1 MIAIIAA
8 YLESELFREIADE
21 FLGIGMKEART
32 IQIGLC
38 EDSTHI
44 RIRQDACGHSALL
57 NDQKSDVRPQLCK
70 SMLVSIQPV
79 PVSKHLIAFCLA
91 LLTLFCPS
99 FVFCDYAPELMGS
112 PSACA
117 ADESE
122 SDDSE
127 DSEEKSADDKATSKS
142 KSKASKTAAKTD
154 SKAGSNSKKDSS
166 KEKDKDDK
174 DKKDK
179 DDEPK
184 LSVTEHTITIGGKP
198 VKYKATAGFVVLKD
212 FSDKKRKEDD
222 KEKDKKDKKKD
233 PRPTAKMF
241 FIAYTREDAGSSA
254 KRPVTFSFNGGPGS
268 ASVWLHMGGLGPR
281 RAKLTERGEA
291 LPPPYKLED
300 NNYAWI
306 DESDLVFIDPV
317 STGFSRSEPDEDPK
331 NFHGYREDIESVA
344 EFIRLYITKNQR
356 WASPKFIVG
365 ESYGTTRAAG
375 LSDYLQRRY
384 GIYLNG
390 IVLVSAVLNFATL
403 DFSPGNDSPYAL
415 YLPTYAAT
423 AWYHKR
429 LSPELQSKPLLEV
442 LRQAE
447 EFASKEYVL
456 SLFEGDRLSGERKN
470 AIAEKVAYFSG
481 LPASYVKQLDTRIP
495 DDLFFTHLLMD
506 RNRQIGRYDS
516 RFTGLRYKPGRDDM
530 EFDPSGEAVTG
541 TFTATLNDYVRRELK
556 FESELP
562 YETIANVWPWS
573 YRNATNKYLNVAED
587 LFKAMTRNPY
597 LKVWLCCGYY
607 DLATPYFAAKY
618 TIDQMSLDPSIRKNV
633 KITYYDSGHM
643 LYIYKPALIQFKQDF
658 SDFVKDALVPESSA
672 VPSAEP

>member
-1 MIAIIAA
+1 MKETVLRSELQGANEEFSKALLARVDGGTGDWKVRTGAPVRSLPHWMIAI
-8 YLESELFREIADE
+8 
-21 FLGIGMKEART
+21 
-32 IQIGLC
+32 C
-38 EDSTHI
+38 
-44 RIRQDACGHSALL
+44 
-57 NDQKSDVRPQLCK
+57 
-70 SMLVSIQPV
+70 
-79 PVSKHLIAFCLA
+79 
-91 LLTLFCPS
+91 LTLVLLLGPCFSFGLNEVAPSS
-99 FVFCDYAPELMGS
+99 FVA
-112 PSACA
+112 A
-117 ADESE
+117 ADESD
-122 SDDSE
+122 SDDSADK
-127 DSEEKSADDKATSKS
+127 DSDNKTAKTSSASSKNSKNKKASEKSDSSKS
-142 KSKASKTAAKTD
+142 KDKDKT
-154 SKAGSNSKKDSS
+154 
-166 KEKDKDDK
+166 KDKDE
-174 DKKDK
+174 
-179 DDEPK
+179 DEPK
-184 LSVTEHTITIGGKP
+184 LSVTEHTVTIGGKP
-198 VKYKATAGFVVLKD
+198 VKYKATAGYMVLKD
-212 FSDKKRKEDD
+212 FSDKKRKEDEKD
-222 KEKDKKDKKKD
+222 KDKKDKKD

-241 FIAYTREDAGSSA
+241 FIAYTREDAGPSA

-281 RAKLTERGEA
+281 RAALTDRGEA
-291 LPPPYKLED
+291 LPPPYRLED

-331 NFHGYREDIESVA
+331 NFHGYKEDIESVA

-356 WASPKFIVG
+356 WVSPKFIVG

-403 DFSPGNDSPYAL
+403 EFDPGNDKPYPL
-415 YLPTYAAT
+415 YLPAYAAA
-423 AWYHKR
+423 AWYHKK
-429 LSPELQSKPLLEV
+429 LSPELQSQPLSEV
-442 LRQAE
+442 LKQAE
-447 EFASKEYVL
+447 DFASKEYVL
-456 SLFEGDRLSGERKN
+456 SLFEGDRLAGERKN
-470 AIAEKVAYFSG
+470 QIADKVALFSG
-481 LPASYVKQLDTRIP
+481 LPSTYVRQLDARIP
-495 DDLFFTHLLMD
+495 DEVFFTHLLMD

-541 TFTATLNDYVRRELK
+541 PFTATINDYVRRELK

-607 DLATPYFAAKY
+607 DLATPYFAAKN
-618 TIDQMSLDPSIRKNV
+618 TFDQMNLDPSIRKNV

-658 SDFVKDALVPESSA
+658 RDFVKDALLPESAA